1 MSKIDETMFS
11 ITMIQVMLERLVAL
25 GVITANDQR
34 AMYLEAADVLTQRG
48 ARRYAETINYLK
60 FIGHGADA
68 DTDELE

>member
-11 ITMIQVMLERLVAL
+11 ITMIQVMLERFVAL

-60 FIGHGADA
+60 FIGNGTDA

>member
-34 AMYLEAADVLTQRG
+34 AMYLDAADVLTQRG

-60 FIGHGADA
+60 FIGHGTDA